1 MTPDG
6 KIHRVSTD
14 SPGKVVYDDLYQP
27 AHGEE
32 LLFKGQRIYA
42 IKALGCGQCCI
53 DTAAATCDTPGRSG
67 ISCSSRQFVDE
78 VTWLKIQ
85 MRGEP

>member
-1 MTPDG
+1 VTDD

-14 SPGKVVYDDLYQP
+14 LPGTIAFDLYQP

-42 IKALGCGQCCI
+42 IEALGCGQCCI
-53 DTAAATCDTPGRSG
+53 DTGAATCDPPGRSG
-67 ISCSSRQFVDE
+67 ISCSGRQFVDE

>member
-1 MTPDG
+1 MTSDN

-14 SPGKVVYDDLYQP
+14 SPGKIVYDLYQP

-42 IKALGCGQCCI
+42 IEALGCDQCCI
-53 DTAAATCDTPGRSG
+53 STSSATCDVPNKSG
-67 ISCSSRQFVDE
+67 MSCSSRQFVDE
-78 VTWLKIQ
+78 VAWMKIQ
-85 MRGEP
+85 MRGEL